1 MTQAM
6 VLEEAKAAGVSV
18 NDILKRRIWL
28 GPSGEGLHVTCD
40 VEQAAELNRSE
51 SQATSRS
58 RRAQRTH
65 QMLYS
70 MRVFAKQGEKWDVGF
85 WRPQDVSLWGDT
97 RFPLQGCMQPVDST
111 SWLRYNQLRD
121 GPPQL
126 TVAKQP
132 PGLPF
137 MTPHKAMPRGSVLR
151 SLGLCPA
158 ASGARSST
166 EDWVL
171 PGALPKAKASPF
183 FLLQVQSKWGC
194 PPVNPVTDQNAP
206 DDGVPDSPRS
216 PTPPVPPAI
225 TWLPPDGGARSRSR
239 TPRRP
244 RSPRTEAS
252 APAITWSPP
261 DGGLR
266 SRSRSPRRPRSVM
279 PGADEE
285 LTEARSCSISSREL

>member
-18 NDILKRRIWL
+18 SDILKRRIWL
-28 GPSGEGLHVTCD
+28 GESGEGLFCTWD

-58 RRAQRTH
+58 RRVQRTH

-70 MRVFAKQGEKWDVGF
+70 LRVFAKEGEKWDVGF
-85 WRPQDVSLWGDT
+85 WRPQHVTLWGDT
-97 RFPLQGCMQPVDST
+97 RFPLQGCMQPVDPA

-126 TVAKQP
+126 TVAEQP

-137 MTPHKAMPRGSVLR
+137 MTPHKAMPRR
-151 SLGLCPA
+151 QPA
-158 ASGARSST
+158 ASGALSST

-183 FLLQVQSKWGC
+183 FVLQVQSKWGC

-206 DDGVPDSPRS
+206 DDGAPESPRS
-216 PTPPVPPAI
+216 PTPPVHPAI
-225 TWLPPDGGARSRSR
+225 TWLPSDGRARSRSR

-279 PGADEE
+279 QGADEE